1 MLVLFLKK
9 SYFVPSLPFCKVWVL
24 GEGFYFMRYCI
35 FIANFLPNLGGVER
49 YTYNLA
55 KKLIAKGNQVTVVTS
70 NVFGLSEHEVIEG
83 IEIYRIPCIN
93 LLGGRFPVLKPNGDF
108 RRMNREIAK
117 KEFDFAIIQSRFYV
131 HCAYGI
137 HFAKKKK
144 LPRFVLEHGT
154 NHFTVNSPLLDW
166 AGGQYEHLIS
176 AYIRPRCHH
185 YYGVSQACC
194 DWLSHFRIKAT
205 GKLYNAVDIDGIR
218 EKLASPVISYREELN
233 LPTETIVTYTGRLV
247 KEKGIQKLTEAV
259 ALLRQENIRVKL
271 LVAGNGD
278 LYDSVKAQA
287 DPDVVLLGL
296 LNFDQVVSLLKETD
310 IFCLPT
316 DYPEGFPTS
325 VLEAA
330 ACGCYVITTTR
341 GGSRELILDDS
352 YGTILEENTAQ
363 TIAAAIKRAVLD
375 PDYRQSA
382 ARKAHE
388 RLCDTFTWE
397 QTSDNVIRIAESMAQ

>member
-1 MLVLFLKK
+1 MK
-9 SYFVPSLPFCKVWVL
+9 
-24 GEGFYFMRYCI
+24 YCI

-70 NVFGLSEHEVIEG
+70 NVFGLPEHEVIEH
-83 IEIYRIPCIN
+83 IEIFRIPCIN
-93 LLGGRFPVLKPNGDF
+93 LLGGRFPVLKPNADF
-108 RRMNREIAK
+108 CRLNQELLK

-144 LPRFVLEHGT
+144 LPRLVLEHGT
-154 NHFTVNSPLLDW
+154 NHFTVNNPLLDW
-166 AGGQYEHLIS
+166 VGAQYEHLIS
-176 AYIRPRCHH
+176 AYIRPRCDH

-194 DWLSHFRIKAT
+194 DWLSHFKIQAS
-205 GKLYNAVDIDGIR
+205 GKLYNAVDLDGIR
-218 EKLASPVISYREELN
+218 EKLAVPVISYRKEMGLEKDV
-233 LPTETIVTYTGRLV
+233 IVTYTGRLV
-247 KEKGIQKLTEAV
+247 KEKGIQKLTEAI
-259 ALLRQENIRVKL
+259 ALLRAENIHVKL

-278 LYDSVKAQA
+278 LYEHVKARQ
-287 DPDVVLLGL
+287 DPDVILLGL
-296 LNFDQVVSLLKETD
+296 LDFDHIVALLKETD

-341 GGSRELILDDS
+341 GGSRELILNDS
-352 YGTILEENTAQ
+352 YGTILEDNTAQ
-363 TIAAAIKRAVLD
+363 TIARALKRAALD
-375 PDYRQSA
+375 VDYRKNASDT
-382 ARKAHE
+382 AHK

-397 QTSDNVIRIAESMAQ
+397 QTSDNVIRIAESMAK

>member
-1 MLVLFLKK
+1 MK
-9 SYFVPSLPFCKVWVL
+9 
-24 GEGFYFMRYCI
+24 YCI

-55 KKLIAKGNQVTVVTS
+55 KKLIARGNQVTVVTS
-70 NVFGLSEHEVIEG
+70 NVFGLEEHETIEG

-93 LLGGRFPVLKPNGDF
+93 LLGGRFPVLKPDKDF
-108 RRMNREIAK
+108 RRMHREILQK
-117 KEFDFAIIQSRFYV
+117 DFDFAIIQSRFYV

-154 NHFTVNSPLLDW
+154 NHFTVNNPLLDW
-166 AGGQYEHLIS
+166 AGAQYEHLIS
-176 AYIRPRCHH
+176 AYIRPRCQN

-194 DWLSHFRIKAT
+194 DWLSHFKIQAT
-205 GKLYNAVDIDGIR
+205 GKLYNAVDMDGIR
-218 EKLASPVISYREELN
+218 EKLASPVISYRKELG
-233 LPTETIVTYTGRLV
+233 LEDQTIVTYTGRLV

-259 ALLRQENIRVKL
+259 ALLRKEHIPVKL

-278 LYDSVKAQA
+278 LYDAVKAQQ

-296 LNFDQVVSLLKETD
+296 LDFDHVVALLRETD

-330 ACGCYVITTTR
+330 ACGCYVITTTK

-352 YGTILEENTAQ
+352 YGAILEENTAE
-363 TIAAAIKRAVLD
+363 TIATAIRKAVLD
-375 PDYRQSA
+375 KDYRQSA
-382 ARKAHE
+382 AQKAHE
-388 RLCDTFTWE
+388 RLCSTFTWD
-397 QTSDNVIRIAESMAQ
+397 QTSENVIRIAEELTK

>member
-1 MLVLFLKK
+1 
-9 SYFVPSLPFCKVWVL
+9 
-24 GEGFYFMRYCI
+24 MRYCI

-55 KKLIAKGNQVTVVTS
+55 KKLISKGNEVTVVTS
-70 NVFGLSEHEVIEG
+70 NVFGLSEHESIEG

-93 LLGGRFPVLKPNGDF
+93 LLGGRFPVLKPNADF
-108 RRMNREIAK
+108 RRMNREILT

-137 HFAKKKK
+137 HFAKKKG

-154 NHFTVNSPLLDW
+154 NHFTVNNPFLDW
-166 AGGQYEHLIS
+166 AGAQYEHLIS
-176 AYIRPRCHH
+176 AYIRPRCKY

-194 DWLSHFRIKAT
+194 DWLSHFKIQAT
-205 GKLYNAVDIDGIR
+205 GKLYNAVDIDGIH
-218 EKLASPVISYREELN
+218 EKLASPVTSYRKELG
-233 LPTETIVTYTGRLV
+233 LDDDTIITYTGRLV
-247 KEKGIQKLTEAV
+247 KEKGIQKLTEAIS
-259 ALLRQENIRVKL
+259 LLRSENIRVKL

-278 LYDSVKAQA
+278 LYESVKAQA
-287 DPDVVLLGL
+287 DPDVILLGL
-296 LNFDQVVSLLKETD
+296 LNFDQVVALLKETD

-341 GGSRELILDDS
+341 GGSRELILDES
-352 YGTILEENTAQ
+352 YGTILEENTAE
-363 TIAAAIKRAVLD
+363 TIAAAIKKAVLD
-375 PDYRQSA
+375 PAYRQNASQ
-382 ARKAHE
+382 KAHE
-388 RLCDTFTWE
+388 RLCNTFTWE
-397 QTSDNVIRIAESMAQ
+397 QTSENVIRIAEDMTR